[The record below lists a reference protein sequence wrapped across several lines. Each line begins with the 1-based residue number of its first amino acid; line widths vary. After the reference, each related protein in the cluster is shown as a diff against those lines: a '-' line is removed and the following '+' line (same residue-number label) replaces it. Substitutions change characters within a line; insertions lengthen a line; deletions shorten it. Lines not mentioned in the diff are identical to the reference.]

1 MFNKY
6 KKEQG
11 HFKSKL
17 FKEGENID
25 EWIEQKRE
33 TLNCPEFTYHYI
45 TYARK

>member
-25 EWIEQKRE
+25 MCEY
-33 TLNCPEFTYHYI
+33 LDNLFNS
-45 TYARK
+45 